1 MILRRFFILNSLLE
15 QNISN
20 WVESLY
26 CEQVF
31 HKFTT
36 IKYEKLKNMMYA
48 SITQDTSSKQSKHK
62 SKQQDAGD
70 QKNMSDAL
78 KRELD
83 DVR

>member
-1 MILRRFFILNSLLE
+1 
-15 QNISN
+15 
-20 WVESLY
+20 
-26 CEQVF
+26 
-31 HKFTT
+31 
-36 IKYEKLKNMMYA
+36 MMYA

-70 QKNMSDAL
+70 EKNMSDAL